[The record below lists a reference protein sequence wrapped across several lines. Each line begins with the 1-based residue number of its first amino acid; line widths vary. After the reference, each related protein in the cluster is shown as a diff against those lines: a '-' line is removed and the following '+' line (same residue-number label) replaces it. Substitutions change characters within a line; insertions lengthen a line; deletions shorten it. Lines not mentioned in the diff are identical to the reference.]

1 MLCTNIGP
9 TSVPTLYEWN
19 TYLQYISLNWQ
30 IISSCRYPT
39 ISDFPSI
46 KYVNA
51 RFCFSCGLRVRE
63 KPFGPFQAWRTKPL
77 LVLPCISFAC
87 PAMHVRLK
95 HVCVS
100 MVSFSRVQFE
110 MVCAEM
116 LLEITKNV
124 WMSSLWIHLFF
135 WNSGACENRVRK
147 KNDIFVSVLDGQTCI
162 ILESQHIYVYVCYC
176 SFVSFF
182 PYLCYSFFVFQFAM
196 QPPGSMFS
204 GFPHVLKKTCILKK
218 PLQIK
223 NIVYASGFGW
233 L

>member
-1 MLCTNIGP
+1 MKHISAIYQPKLTNNIKM
-9 TSVPTLYEWN
+9 S
-19 TYLQYISLNWQ
+19 
-30 IISSCRYPT
+30 

-162 ILESQHIYVYVCYC
+162 ILESQHIYVYVLDTGL
-176 SFVSFF
+176 V
-182 PYLCYSFFVFQFAM
+182 YLNQ
-196 QPPGSMFS
+196 GSWRIE
-204 GFPHVLKKTCILKK
+204 IL
-218 PLQIK
+218 
-223 NIVYASGFGW
+223 A
-233 L
+233 